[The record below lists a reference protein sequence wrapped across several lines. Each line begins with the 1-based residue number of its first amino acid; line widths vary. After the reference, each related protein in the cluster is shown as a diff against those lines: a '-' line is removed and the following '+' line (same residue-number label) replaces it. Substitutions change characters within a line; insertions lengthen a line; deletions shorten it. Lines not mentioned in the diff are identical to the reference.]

1 MQDSFPWH
9 LVWNKHDEISQ
20 WPKNM
25 LSYFS
30 RTTLKELVA
39 LQFRLPMFWCGHVV
53 PSNRPHAAS
62 LILIGLSLVHV
73 TLKSYFRASFFGMSN
88 RQLHTSCRHLCSRNV
103 FSHDLK
109 LIPSK
114 SYPQQSS
121 RLCEVMVYTRPS
133 TFKVRLVSE
142 QEARVVIRLA
152 DYIWMLGIFKK
163 SHWLRRVMMMIFVGI
178 FNAFDWLP

>member
-1 MQDSFPWH
+1 MSSLILTNLAWRSTPSNRRNIGWGKPIVSIFHYPPALWHSYETFKYLCVPRHGFPNKSPNGVGIVQDSFPWH
-9 LVWNKHDEISQ
+9 LVWNKHDKISQ
-20 WPKNM
+20 WPKNI

-109 LIPSK
+109 LIPS
-114 SYPQQSS
+114 
-121 RLCEVMVYTRPS
+121 
-133 TFKVRLVSE
+133 
-142 QEARVVIRLA
+142 
-152 DYIWMLGIFKK
+152 
-163 SHWLRRVMMMIFVGI
+163 
-178 FNAFDWLP
+178 